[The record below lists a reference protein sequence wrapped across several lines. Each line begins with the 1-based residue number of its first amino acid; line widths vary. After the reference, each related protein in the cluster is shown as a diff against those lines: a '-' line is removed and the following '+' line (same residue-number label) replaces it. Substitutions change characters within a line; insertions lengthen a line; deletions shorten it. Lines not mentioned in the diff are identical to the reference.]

1 VSPAWLPACHTQVN
15 EYPGQRTFKAIGTGD
30 QAFVVAMTAC
40 VEEVVGTVHEECISS
55 RLSTKGNYISVTG
68 EGGALSVARAH
79 VWHSAH
85 STACPARIPAVLS
98 GHVGGMS
105 AACCVGRKGAWAGRQ
120 AGSFARRAWPRPL
133 LGSCPR
139 PLPCPAC
146 PAVGPVWV
154 ETPDQ
159 MLQIYEKMRAD
170 GRLRFFF

>member
-1 VSPAWLPACHTQVN
+1 MSPAWLPACHTQVN

-120 AGSFARRAWPRPL
+120 AALRGAPGHGRCSAHALDRFPVLPVPQ
-133 LGSCPR
+133 LGLC
-139 PLPCPAC
+139 
-146 PAVGPVWV
+146 GW
-154 ETPDQ
+154 
-159 MLQIYEKMRAD
+159 
-170 GRLRFFF
+170 RLRIRCCKSTRR